1 MESAQT
7 QAPSSAPV
15 SPSASFTFAPF
26 QRLPVELRLKIW
38 SLTVEKRIVRIEWS
52 RPRRQCLSPDIPA
65 ILQVSREA
73 RAEGKKLYQ
82 AAFNTSNSATPVY
95 INFDLDTIY
104 FRWKTFGRRPAK
116 HALALREDCR
126 RIKVMMLD
134 SGVRLNTGMELIKFE
149 SLKELQ
155 ISGCT
160 EEVPDGIG
168 NVSLFQCAFKPWV
181 KSILPGKKACKV
193 PRLNC
198 LNQGAM
204 CRDHWWFGAWNER
217 CMGRITGIDAR
228 GSDCWQLMFTVINDL
243 AHGCLQERESHG
255 RSIGVQTIT

>member
-1 MESAQT
+1 MESAQ
-7 QAPSSAPV
+7 APAPTPASVSVSAP
-15 SPSASFTFAPF
+15 FTFAPF

-38 SLTVEKRIVRIEWS
+38 SLTVEKRIVHIEWS

-73 RAEGKKLYQ
+73 RAEGLKMYQ
-82 AAFNTSNSATPVY
+82 TAFNTSDSTTPVY
-95 INFDLDTIY
+95 INFGLDTIY

-126 RIKVMMLD
+126 RIRFLMID
-134 SGVRLNTGMELIKFE
+134 ACVRLNSGMELIKFE

-168 NVSLFQCAFKPWV
+168 NAALFQCAFKPWV
-181 KSILPGKKACKV
+181 KSILPGKKARKV
-193 PRLNC
+193 PRLKC
-198 LNQGAM
+198 LDQGAR

-217 CMGRITGIDAR
+217 CTGRINGSEAR
-228 GSDCWQLMFTVINDL
+228 ESDCWQLMFTVINDL
-243 AHGCLQERESHG
+243 AHGCLQESESHG
-255 RSIGVQTIT
+255 RSIGVQTVI